1 MKTAMTTELVPVLNA
16 QMMAVWRRR
25 PKNRAMIHSDNGDQ
39 FGSDDFN
46 RLVQGPLTRAQREPP
61 GKLLG

>member
-1 MKTAMTTELVPVLNA
+1 MKTAMATELVLNA

-25 PKNRAMIHSDNGDQ
+25 PRNRVTIHSDEGSL

-46 RLVQGPLTRAQREPP
+46 RLVQEQLTRAQREPP

>member
-1 MKTAMTTELVPVLNA
+1 MNASMATELVLVLNA

-25 PKNRAMIHSDNGDQ
+25 PRNRAMIHSDEGSL

-46 RLVQGPLTRAQREPP
+46 RLVQEQLTRAQREPP

>member
-1 MKTAMTTELVPVLNA
+1 MKTAMATELVPVLNA

-46 RLVQGPLTRAQREPP
+46 RLVQGQPFGSQHEPSWQ
-61 GKLLG
+61 LLG